1 MPIIGSLAG
10 ASSRALGGLR
20 IFDAASSG
28 DFESISSTQVT
39 STATTI
45 SFTSIPSTYK
55 HLRIHAITR
64 LDVNGPSGAP
74 NVYANNYSGASDYI
88 NYYLLTQDQSSTA
101 QPAFNGLASQM
112 NFPLHTVG
120 NGGTVQA
127 DYFSSSIIEI
137 LDYTNTNKYPVFRSQ
152 TGFWN
157 GAGSG
162 TESQS
167 RLNLS
172 VFLKKEA
179 INRIDFT
186 HTPGFM
192 PKTRIDLYG
201 IKG

>member
-1 MPIIGSLAG
+1 MPILGTI
-10 ASSRALGGLR
+10 ASSFQGAV
-20 IFDAASSG
+20 G
-28 DFESISSTQVT
+28 DFVSISSTEVT
-39 STATTI
+39 STTTTI
-45 SFTSIPSTYK
+45 SLTSIPNTYK

-64 LDVNGPSGAP
+64 IDTSSPSAAP
-74 NVYANNYSGASDYI
+74 NVTANNYTGGSDYI
-88 NYYLLTQDQSSTA
+88 NYFLITQDQNNQA
-101 QPAFNGLASQM
+101 AGAFSGLASQM
-112 NFPLHTVG
+112 NFPLHTVA
-120 NGGTVQA
+120 NGSMVQS

-157 GAGSG
+157 QAGSG

-172 VFLKKEA
+172 VFLKKEVV
-179 INRIDFT
+179 NRIDFS
-186 HTPGFM
+186 HTPGFL